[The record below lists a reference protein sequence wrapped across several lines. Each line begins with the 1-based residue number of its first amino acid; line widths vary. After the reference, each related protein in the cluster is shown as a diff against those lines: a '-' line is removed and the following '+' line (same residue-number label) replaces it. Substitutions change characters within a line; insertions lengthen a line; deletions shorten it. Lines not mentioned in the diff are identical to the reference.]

1 MFRNQIR
8 AVFGNA
14 YLLLM
19 LTALFWAGNFVLAR
33 GVHGHVPPVALA
45 WTRWILAF
53 LIVLP
58 FAIPHLRRDWPAIC
72 EKPWLITMLAVT
84 GVGIFNTISYI
95 ALNYATAIS
104 GGVIYSVGPA
114 LIGVIGFVV
123 FGERLSWRQIL
134 GISISLMGVLIVIL
148 RGDLTTLFG
157 LKFNYGDLLFLAA
170 TVIWAIYTVYLRDV
184 PEMHWLSF
192 IAVTFFIGALVIT
205 PFFAAEHYSGWQLKF
220 DRTTVLAI
228 LYVAI
233 FPSVIAYS
241 FYNRAVESIGANR
254 AGVFLYV
261 VPVFSTL
268 LAIELLGESLEF
280 HHIAGFAMV
289 FTGVMLAARKPKTL
303 ETGTSP

>member
-1 MFRNQIR
+1 VFRNQIR
-8 AVFGNA
+8 APTSNA
-14 YLLLM
+14 YLLLT

-33 GVHGHVPPVALA
+33 AVHGHVPPVALA
-45 WTRWILAF
+45 WFRWVLAF

-58 FAIPHLRRDWPAIC
+58 IAIPHLRRDWQAIC
-72 EKPWLITMLAVT
+72 EKPWLIVMLAIT
-84 GVGIFNTISYI
+84 GVGMFNTISYI
-95 ALNYATAIS
+95 ALNHATAIS
-104 GGVIYSVGPA
+104 GGVIYSIGPA
-114 LIGVIGFVV
+114 LIAITSFIV
-123 FGERLSWRQIL
+123 FAERLSWRQIL
-134 GISISLMGVLIVIL
+134 GISISLAGVLIVVL

-170 TVIWAIYTVYLRDV
+170 TVIWAIYTVYLRNV
-184 PEMHWLSF
+184 PQMHWLSF

-205 PFFAAEHYSGWQLKF
+205 PFFVAEHYSGWQLKF

-268 LAIELLGESLEF
+268 MAISLLGERLEF
-280 HHIAGFAMV
+280 HHVAGFALI
-289 FTGVMLAARKPKTL
+289 FTGVILAARKPKTI
-303 ETGTSP
+303 ETEVSP

>member
-1 MFRNQIR
+1 VFRNLIR
-8 AVFGNA
+8 PLTANA
-14 YLLLM
+14 YLLLT

-58 FAIPHLRRDWPAIC
+58 FALPHLRRDWPAIC

-114 LIGVIGFVV
+114 LIGIIGFAV

-134 GISISLMGVLIVIL
+134 GISISLLGVLVVVM
-148 RGDLTTLFG
+148 RGDVAALFA
-157 LKFNYGDLLFLAA
+157 LKFNLGDLLFLAA
-170 TVIWAIYTVYLRDV
+170 TVIWAIYTVYLRSV
-184 PEMHWLSF
+184 PQMHWLSF

-205 PFFAAEHYSGWQLKF
+205 PFFVAEHYSGWQLQF
-220 DRTTVLAI
+220 DRTTALAI

-241 FYNRAVESIGANR
+241 FYNRGVELIGANR

-268 LAIELLGESLEF
+268 LAIALLGEKLEL
-280 HHIAGFAMV
+280 HHVVGFAMI
-289 FTGVMLAARKPKTL
+289 FAGVTLTSRKSKAL
-303 ETGTSP
+303 RADASS